1 MLTAGAVPTSLD
13 GMSGITLGNSS
24 LGKSA
29 VDRVLSYFNDRRNE
43 AQGVMP
49 ERRPA
54 KQRSVGATV
63 YPSKR

>member
-1 MLTAGAVPTSLD
+1 
-13 GMSGITLGNSS
+13 MSGITLSRSS
-24 LGKSA
+24 AGASA

-43 AQGVMP
+43 ARGVMP
-49 ERRPA
+49 ERRPT